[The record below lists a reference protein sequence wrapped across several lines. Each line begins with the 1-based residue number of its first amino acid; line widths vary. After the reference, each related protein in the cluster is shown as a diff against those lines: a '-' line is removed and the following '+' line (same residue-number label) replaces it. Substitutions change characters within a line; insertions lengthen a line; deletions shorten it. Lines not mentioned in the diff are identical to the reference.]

1 MEVAM
6 PEAISG
12 ERDLYFISDRT
23 FSQPNNDKTML
34 PSWRE
39 GMVNEC

>member
-6 PEAISG
+6 PEVISG
-12 ERDLYFISDRT
+12 ERDLYFISDCT

-39 GMVNEC
+39 GRVNEC